1 MGNLLLLPVTSANS
15 LVHKEYYQTYKPPPP
30 VLPGVRRLPEEIEA
44 EMRMIEAALDKLAL
58 VTLQW
63 VLNSHQDET

>member
-1 MGNLLLLPVTSANS
+1 M
-15 LVHKEYYQTYKPPPP
+15 HKEYYQTYKPPPP

-63 VLNSHQDET
+63 VIDLPV

>member
-1 MGNLLLLPVTSANS
+1 MQLSIAVTVANS
-15 LVHKEYYQTYKPPPP
+15 LVHKDYYQTYKPPPP

-58 VTLQW
+58 VTLQ
-63 VLNSHQDET
+63 